1 MVREDHKV
9 VTEVFLWNNEWLST
23 LHALRKK
30 GPVAV
35 VVAVVAVVV
44 VTSCPRSQSRSSG
57 STEKTKEHLVYC
69 GRPSKGQ
76 RTQ

>member
-1 MVREDHKV
+1 MVRKDHKV

-35 VVAVVAVVV
+35 VVAVVVVAVVVVAVVVVVDV

-57 STEKTKEHLVYC
+57 STEKTK
-69 GRPSKGQ
+69 
-76 RTQ
+76 

>member
-30 GPVAV
+30 GPEAV
-35 VVAVVAVVV
+35 VVVVV
-44 VTSCPRSQSRSSG
+44 GVVDVTSCPRSQSRSSG
-57 STEKTKEHLVYC
+57 STEKTKEHLVHC
-69 GRPSKGQ
+69 GRPS
-76 RTQ
+76 